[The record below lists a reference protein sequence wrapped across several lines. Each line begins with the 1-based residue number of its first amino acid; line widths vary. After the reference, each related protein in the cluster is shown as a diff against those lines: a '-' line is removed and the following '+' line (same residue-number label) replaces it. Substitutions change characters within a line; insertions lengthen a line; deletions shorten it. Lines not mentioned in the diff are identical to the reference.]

1 METQFQ
7 LKAVK
12 HKTDIQ
18 QCWEIAFLLRPC
30 LNKEKWFST
39 VYRMINT
46 EKYKIAGI
54 FDKDTIIAFAGFR
67 EMSSLRAGNILYIDD
82 LCTLES
88 YRSNGLA
95 TQLLN
100 HINSLA
106 VADNKDAV
114 VLDTGFSNATAH
126 KLYLNHGFK
135 LLAFH
140 LAYRIKL

>member
-1 METQFQ
+1 MEAQFQ

-12 HKTDIQ
+12 LDTDIQ
-18 QCWEIAFLLRPC
+18 QCWEIALLLRPY
-30 LNKEKWFST
+30 LDKEKWFT
-39 VYRMINT
+39 TLHGMIKT

-82 LCTLES
+82 LYTLES
-88 YRSNGLA
+88 YRSSALA
-95 TQLLN
+95 TRLLN

>member
-1 METQFQ
+1 MENQFQ
-7 LKAVK
+7 LKSIK
-12 HKTDIQ
+12 LHQDIE
-18 QCWEIAFLLRPC
+18 QCWEVALLLRPH
-30 LNKEKWFST
+30 LNKEAWLTTILS
-39 VYRMINT
+39 MMET
-46 EKYKIAGI
+46 EKYRLAGI
-54 FDKDTIIAFAGFR
+54 FDNGNVVAFAGFR
-67 EMSSLRAGNILYIDD
+67 EMTSLHSGNIIYIDD

-100 HINSLA
+100 YINSIA
-106 VADNKDAV
+106 IADQKNAI
-114 VLDTGFSNATAH
+114 VLDTGFSNVTAH

>member
-1 METQFQ
+1 MEAQFQ

-12 HKTDIQ
+12 LDTDIQ
-18 QCWEIAFLLRPC
+18 QCWEIALLLRPY
-30 LNKEKWFST
+30 LDKEKWFTT
-39 VYRMINT
+39 VYGMIKT

-88 YRSNGLA
+88 YRSSALA
-95 TQLLN
+95 TRLLN

>member
-12 HKTDIQ
+12 LDAEIQ
-18 QCWEIAFLLRPC
+18 QCCEIALLLRPC
-30 LNKEKWFST
+30 LDKEKWFST
-39 VYRMINT
+39 IYRMIKT
-46 EKYKIAGI
+46 EKYRIAGI
-54 FDKDTIIAFAGFR
+54 FDQDTLIAFAGFR

-95 TQLLN
+95 TILLN